1 MTKVKILV
9 SLVVVA
15 LLLFPAMAFAQ
26 GDMPQMPCR
35 FHGTVQID
43 GADVADGTV
52 ITATIG
58 GNDTYTATTPAAY
71 GASTYSLEIAPP
83 VGTQYDEG
91 TLVTFMIG
99 STAADQTGSFGSGG
113 NVELDLSSGEAPA
126 NGAVGG
132 GITDV
137 VINTLAAG
145 ASATADYNS
154 TTGVLTLGI
163 PAGEAGADGIDGV
176 DGANGAE
183 GPARKDAPGGIILP
197 IIALIVAVIA
207 VIMAMMSMRRRV

>member
-15 LLLFPAMAFAQ
+15 LLLFPALAFAQ

-35 FHGTVQID
+35 FYGTVQID
-43 GADVADGTV
+43 GANVADGTV
-52 ITATIG
+52 ITATVEG
-58 GNDTYTATTPAAY
+58 DSYTATTPAVY

-83 VGTQYDEG
+83 AGTQYDEG
-91 TLVTFMIG
+91 ATITFMIG
-99 STAADQTGSFGSGG
+99 STSAEQTSSFEAGG

-126 NGAVGG
+126 NGGTGG
-132 GITDV
+132 GITNV
-137 VINTLAAG
+137 VVNTLATG
-145 ASATADYNS
+145 ASATADYNA

-176 DGANGAE
+176 DGADGAA
-183 GPARKDAPGGIILP
+183 GPAGKDAPGGIVLP